1 MNSSVELES
10 TSRISLLS
18 DSKLE
23 YANQTSVLDE
33 SQIGSGSRP
42 VKFLTTALARINSC
56 LSIFPD
62 GLIKTI
68 CKFFVFSMI
77 APFSRTCFVRIPM
90 TRVWGGHHIKQE
102 YLLNISNL
110 LKTMSNPLSSF
121 SLVRS

>member
-10 TSRISLLS
+10 TSRISLLR

-42 VKFLTTALARINSC
+42 VKSLTTALARINSC

-68 CKFFVFSMI
+68 CKFLVFSMI
-77 APFSRTCFVRIPM
+77 APFFRTVFVRIANF
-90 TRVWGGHHIKQE
+90 RVWGGHHISQFS
-102 YLLNISNL
+102 LLRILQSKKTINISFL
-110 LKTMSNPLSSF
+110 SF
-121 SLVRS
+121 SLNRS